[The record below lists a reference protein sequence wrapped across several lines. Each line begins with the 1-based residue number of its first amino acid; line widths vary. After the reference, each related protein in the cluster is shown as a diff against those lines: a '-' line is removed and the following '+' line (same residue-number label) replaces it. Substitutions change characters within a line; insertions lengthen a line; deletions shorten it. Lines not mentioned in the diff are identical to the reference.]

1 MGFHEYLHVRTEP
14 TNKKSR
20 FAVAVISHENSV
32 VGHLMKE
39 KSGRFAKTIFYF
51 LRASKYHGCRVRDT
65 NKDVSQGDDK
75 GTKIPIILMFK
86 GQSEFVDILS
96 QKPKKHM

>member
-75 GTKIPIILMFK
+75 GTKI
-86 GQSEFVDILS
+86 QLS
-96 QKPKKHM
+96 WCLKDSQNL

>member
-20 FAVAVISHENSV
+20 FAVGVISHENSV
-32 VGHLMKE
+32 VGHLMKG

-51 LRASKYHGCRVRDT
+51 LRASIMGAGFVIL
-65 NKDVSQGDDK
+65 
-75 GTKIPIILMFK
+75 TKMSIKEMIKALRY
-86 GQSEFVDILS
+86 QLS
-96 QKPKKHM
+96 